1 MFTKV
6 TRKQSA
12 NTYIRY
18 SKVQKQNN
26 DIKERL
32 IQKEASMKEQG
43 NNNLDVR
50 NRQQIVKQQT

>member
-12 NTYIRY
+12 NTCIKY

-32 IQKEASMKEQG
+32 SQKEASMKEQR

-50 NRQQIVKQQT
+50 NGKQIVKQ

>member
-1 MFTKV
+1 MFTRV

-12 NTYIRY
+12 NIYIRY

-50 NRQQIVKQQT
+50 NRQQIVK

>member
-12 NTYIRY
+12 NTYIKY

-32 IQKEASMKEQG
+32 SQKEASMKEQR
-43 NNNLDVR
+43 NNNLAVR
-50 NRQQIVKQQT
+50 NGKQIVKQ